1 METNKNVLHMLTYI
15 TFKKKNLNKVMLGL
29 FSFQHSTLV
38 SFNNYLKMTNHAA
51 AVLLNENLHICD

>member
-1 METNKNVLHMLTYI
+1 MEANKNVLHMFTCI
-15 TFKKKNLNKVMLGL
+15 TFKKNLNKVMLGL

-38 SFNNYLKMTNHAA
+38 SFNNYLKMTNHTA